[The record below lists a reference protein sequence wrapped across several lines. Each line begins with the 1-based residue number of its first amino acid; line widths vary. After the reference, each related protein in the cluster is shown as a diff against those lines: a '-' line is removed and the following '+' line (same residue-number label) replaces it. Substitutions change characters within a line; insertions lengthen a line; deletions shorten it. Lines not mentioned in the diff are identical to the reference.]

1 MKCRLPVIL
10 TVSLILILLVAAGVV
25 YDVLTPA
32 ATDVVRISTKK
43 ADDDFENLITLVK
56 RDAADLAAVEVTDIK
71 TVRALVEKYDT
82 PTLVYTEITAS
93 VTLDITG
100 EIPDREIRVLLL
112 GDSEAFPNREK
123 IVKGRVY
130 LWRLERW
137 ADERGVFYLLSPL
150 EKQYYRVHEGNIM
163 VRDSVD
169 TANYRVAL
177 PLEEFSQKF
186 TTELRSA
193 DRAEKHKERLAAVRA
208 AIEGYDY
215 TDAEIDAAFVKSNV
229 DKAKRLQN
237 AEKLY

>member
-1 MKCRLPVIL
+1 MKRRLPVIL
-10 TVSLILILLVAAGVV
+10 TVTLILILLVAAGVV

-43 ADDDFENLITLVK
+43 ADDGFENLITLVK
-56 RDAADLAAVEVTDIK
+56 RDAADLATVEVTDVK

-137 ADERGVFYLLSPL
+137 ADERGTFYLLSPL

-177 PLEEFSQKF
+177 PLEEFSRKF
-186 TTELRSA
+186 TANLRSA
-193 DRAEKHKERLAAVRA
+193 DRAEKHKTHLTTVRT
-208 AIEGYDY
+208 AIGGYDY

-237 AEKLY
+237 AEKMF